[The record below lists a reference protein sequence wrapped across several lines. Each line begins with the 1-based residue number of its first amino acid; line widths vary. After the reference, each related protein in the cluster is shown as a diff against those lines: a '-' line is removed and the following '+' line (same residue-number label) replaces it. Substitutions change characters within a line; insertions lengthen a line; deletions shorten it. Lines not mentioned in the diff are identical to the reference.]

1 MKTHG
6 TNPRSPE
13 GWRRWSPQPLAV
25 VAVAMALLLAGCST
39 SDATLDSE
47 RIGVGD
53 LQRGPDLSRVLGA
66 MLAPTDEHAVAGA
79 IAGLPDAQRT
89 TRRVVPGRHST
100 RPGTVLTLHYAGSA
114 VTLYQ
119 PGDDAPPLLA
129 EVDVASEGFTWDGL
143 EVGMTEGELSAVLG
157 TPTSSTRDQAV
168 YRLSGSTHAPHEVTV
183 TLVDGA
189 VTSLRWAA
197 YLD

>member
-1 MKTHG
+1 M
-6 TNPRSPE
+6 
-13 GWRRWSPQPLAV
+13 
-25 VAVAMALLLAGCST
+25 AVAAVGMVVLLAACST

-53 LQRGPDLSRVLGA
+53 LDRGPDLARVLDA

-79 IAGLPDAQRT
+79 IADLPDALST
-89 TRRVVPGRHST
+89 TRRAVPGRHST
-100 RPGTVLTLHYAGSA
+100 RPGTVLTLQYAGSA

-119 PGDDAPPLLA
+119 PADDAPPLLA

-143 EVGMTEGELSAVLG
+143 EVGMTEGELRAMLG
-157 TPTSSTRDQAV
+157 APTLSTRDQAV
-168 YRLSGSTHAPHEVTV
+168 YHLSPGTQAPHELTA
-183 TLVDGA
+183 TLVDGT
-189 VTSLRWAA
+189 VTRLQWAA